1 MSAENMVFAAIGLI
15 ALAVVGYFILRYMKG
30 SIEIELDKTSF
41 EAGETIKGSFRLVTR
56 QAVEANKLT
65 VALVADEVIKR
76 KDSDGDN
83 ETDTREVYRDEQV
96 IEGKHLYEKGF
107 DNTHDFELLVPGS
120 GESSMDSSTMGQAL
134 QTVGSMMNM
143 NRRYME
149 WSIEVCLDAKGID
162 LSDSEKIYVK

>member
-1 MSAENMVFAAIGLI
+1 MSTENMVFTAIGLI
-15 ALAVVGYFILRYMKG
+15 ALAVAVYFILRYMKG
-30 SIEIELDKTSF
+30 SIEIQLDKTSF
-41 EAGETIKGSFRLVTR
+41 AAGETIKGSFRLVAR

-76 KDSDGDN
+76 KDSDGDD

-107 DNTHDFELLVPGS
+107 DNTHNFELLIPAS
-120 GESSMDSSTMGQAL
+120 GESSMNNSQMGQAL
-134 QTVGSMMNM
+134 NTLGSMMDM
-143 NRRYME
+143 NRRYLE

-162 LSDSEKIYVK
+162 LSDSEKVYVK